1 MGQLGS
7 LTKDRQKGKFGGDC
21 KTTGNVTFKGMT
33 AMTDKMLSAGLSRRT
48 FLQVS
53 AAGVISATT
62 LGGIGRAMAEPYG
75 NFTWI
80 SPRGSLEVLDD
91 YGLWVGKKMGY
102 FGDLKFD
109 TQPGPSEGTATVK
122 FVDVGQADMGY
133 PSPGVFSFALENG
146 MKLKSVFHMGALDT
160 FSLAFRKG
168 EGTNDLK
175 TLEGKTILLGSAAWQ
190 SIVDPMLAVQGVDIS
205 KVKYVEAGWP
215 TWGTALA
222 AGQGDAALSWEGLR
236 AEWIGSGLDFEY
248 WLGVQKSPLFANT
261 FTIRAADLE
270 DADKKDFLGKYLRG
284 WAMGMEFAYNNPRA
298 AVEIVFEQFPTL
310 AANIGPDL
318 GTVSILQQLAVNRGD
333 MSKRAG
339 WGDHNMAAWQTFFE
353 KIKELGQ
360 VTKDFKAEDIA
371 TNELVGAA
379 NDFDHDK
386 VKADADAYTLTE
398 AFAALDLD
406 AIKAG
411 LYDQAVPS

>member
-1 MGQLGS
+1 MTKFS
-7 LTKDRQKGKFGGDC
+7 LSGG
-21 KTTGNVTFKGMT
+21 M
-33 AMTDKMLSAGLSRRT
+33 SRRT

-53 AAGVISATT
+53 AAGVVTASA
-62 LGGIGRAMAEPYG
+62 LGGIGRATAAPYSK
-75 NFTWI
+75 FTWI
-80 SPRGSLEVLDD
+80 SPRGTLEVLDD
-91 YGLWVGKKMGY
+91 YGLWVGQKMGY
-102 FGDLKFD
+102 FDGLNID
-109 TQPGPSEGTATVK
+109 TQPGPSDGTATVK

-133 PSPGVFSFALENG
+133 PSPGVFSFGLENG
-146 MKLKSVFHMGALDT
+146 MKLKSAFHMGALDT

-168 EGTNDLK
+168 QGTNDLK

-261 FTIRAADLE
+261 FVVRAADLDDPE
-270 DADKKDFLGKYLRG
+270 RKEFLGKYLRG
-284 WAMGMEFAYNNPRA
+284 WAMGLEFAYNNPRA

-310 AANIGPDL
+310 ASNIGPEL
-318 GTVSILQQLAVNRGD
+318 GVTSILQQLNVNRGD

-339 WGDHNMAAWQTFFE
+339 WGDHNMVAWQTFFD
-353 KIKELGQ
+353 KIHELKQ
-360 VTKDFKAEDIA
+360 VTKAFKAEDIA
-371 TNELVGAA
+371 TNDLVGPA
-379 NDFDHDK
+379 NDFDHAK
-386 VKADADAYTLTE
+386 VKADADAYALTD
-398 AFAALDLD
+398 AFK
-406 AIKAG
+406 AIDVENVRAH
-411 LYDQAVPS
+411 LFDQAVPA